1 MQNKQKKKGF
11 ITNFGLYMYP
21 FSGYPHFYE
30 ISEN

>member
-21 FSGYPHFYE
+21 FSGYPHYE